1 MKKIKLILTLSI
13 LITGLFA
20 VINQYE
26 NSYSTINN
34 INTPFESITMT
45 EVDIES
51 LLREDEENSGTGV
64 PIRFAHGFDVDYG
77 INNSGTWEETEDG
90 GKLWRLGFHSAGAY
104 GMKIFTCSFCSY
116 L

>member
-34 INTPFESITMT
+34 INTPFP
-45 EVDIES
+45 
-51 LLREDEENSGTGV
+51 LKKK
-64 PIRFAHGFDVDYG
+64 FAHEFYYL
-77 INNSGTWEETEDG
+77 E
-90 GKLWRLGFHSAGAY
+90 
-104 GMKIFTCSFCSY
+104 KIPLFLVS
-116 L
+116 LMIL